1 MFFDSHCHLTDEK
14 LASQFDAV
22 LARMKSASVN
32 AFINIGSDIASSQA
46 ALDQCRK
53 AREHGFVCGAS
64 AGFHPHQANE
74 FTEDCIK
81 VLLALWNDPLCVA
94 AGEIGLDYFYDE
106 NHPDFPCASREIQ
119 RKVLLTQLQ
128 LAAENQMPVI
138 IHNREADEDLLNAI
152 SQFPDLRGV
161 FHCFNSSWEV
171 AEKVLSHGFY
181 LGFTG
186 MVTFKNAHS
195 VREVARQC
203 PLDRLLIETDSPYL
217 APVPHRG
224 KTNEPAFVPRVAQV
238 IAEGGNISVEKVA
251 KTSFANARRLFDLR

>member
-1 MFFDSHCHLTDEK
+1 MFIDSHCHLTDQK
-14 LASQFDAV
+14 LASQFDAI
-22 LARMKSASVN
+22 LTRMKNADVN

-46 ALDQCRK
+46 ALEQCRI
-53 AREHGFVCGAS
+53 AAQHHFLCGAS
-64 AGFHPHQANE
+64 AGFHPHQADE
-74 FTEDCIK
+74 FTDDHIK
-81 VLLALWNDPLCVA
+81 VLLELWNDPLCVA

-106 NHPDFPCASREIQ
+106 NHPDFPSASRETQ

-138 IHNREADEDLLNAI
+138 IHNREADEDLLNVV
-152 SQFPDLRGV
+152 SQFPNLRGV

-171 AEKVLSHGFY
+171 AEKVLSHGFF

-186 MVTFKNAHS
+186 MVTFKNAES
-195 VREVARQC
+195 MREVARKC

-224 KTNEPAFVPRVAQV
+224 KTNEPTFVPMVAQI
-238 IAEGGNISVEKVA
+238 IAGEKNSSVENVA
-251 KTSFANARRLFDLR
+251 DVSFANAQRLFDL

>member
-22 LARMKSASVN
+22 LARMKSADVK
-32 AFINIGSDIASSQA
+32 AFVNIGSDIVSSRA
-46 ALDQCRK
+46 ALEQCRI
-53 AREHGFVCGAS
+53 AAQYHFLCGAS

-106 NHPDFPCASREIQ
+106 NHPDFPGASREAQ

-128 LAAENQMPVI
+128 LASENQMPVI
-138 IHNREADEDLLNAI
+138 IHNRDADKDLLDAI
-152 SQFPDLRGV
+152 SQFPNLRGV

-186 MVTFKNAHS
+186 MVTFKNAQS

-238 IAEGGNISVEKVA
+238 IADERNLRIDDVA
-251 KTSFANARRLFDLR
+251 ATSMMNARHLFHL

>member
-22 LARMKSASVN
+22 LARMKEADVN

-46 ALDQCRK
+46 ALEQCRI
-53 AREHGFVCGAS
+53 AAQNNFLCGAS

-74 FTEDCIK
+74 FTDDCAK
-81 VLLALWNDPLCVA
+81 VLLELWNNPLCVA

-106 NHPDFPCASREIQ
+106 NHPDFPGASRETQ
-119 RKVLLTQLQ
+119 QKVLLTQLQ
-128 LAAENQMPVI
+128 LAAEKQMPVI
-138 IHNREADEDLLNAI
+138 IHNRDADDDLLNAI
-152 SQFPDLRGV
+152 SQFPNLRGV
-161 FHCFNSSWEV
+161 FHCFNSSWEI

-186 MVTFKNAHS
+186 MVTFKNAAS
-195 VREVARQC
+195 VREVARNC
-203 PLDRLLIETDSPYL
+203 PLDKLLIETDSPYL

-224 KTNEPAFVPRVAQV
+224 KTNEPSFVPLVAQTM
-238 IAEGGNISVEKVA
+238 ANEKNLTATELAAASFNNA
-251 KTSFANARRLFDLR
+251 KALFGL